1 MLTMQ
6 VAEVEALKNNLL
18 PFLQLSQ
25 FVNFKFSRSTV
36 SLTASCPHTTSCL
49 YVQLKISE
57 PFFTF
62 LSTNPNGI
70 EEYHSCLQIDDFFLA
85 TSLTGTDHRIVT
97 FLMPDDYSFTNILF
111 TTCVGHLRYNT
122 ALAMSPPL
130 DMDVPQIDDGPFV
143 AITAEWFRDI
153 ATRLGGFNT
162 KIWVTA
168 TVSQVVFSAVLMEFK
183 VPIEENRCMIGGSN
197 FGDGVRFS
205 VTFIPLQFF
214 IQTSY
219 LDKMVY
225 FNSSANGNIL
235 VTFVTGNWTNI
246 VAFNPEDRWEVLH
259 K

>member
-1 MLTMQ
+1 MPINVDSLCLKKKLDRCVSPQKFVQVSPSRHFLRTATLSSFTMLTMQ

-85 TSLTGTDHRIVT
+85 TSLTGTDDRIVT

-111 TTCVGHLRYNT
+111 TTCT
-122 ALAMSPPL
+122 SL
-130 DMDVPQIDDGPFV
+130 DSLNN
-143 AITAEWFRDI
+143 
-153 ATRLGGFNT
+153 LG
-162 KIWVTA
+162 
-168 TVSQVVFSAVLMEFK
+168 SDSA
-183 VPIEENRCMIGGSN
+183 
-197 FGDGVRFS
+197 
-205 VTFIPLQFF
+205 FIP
-214 IQTSY
+214 IS
-219 LDKMVY
+219 
-225 FNSSANGNIL
+225 
-235 VTFVTGNWTNI
+235 
-246 VAFNPEDRWEVLH
+246 
-259 K
+259 

>member
-18 PFLQLSQ
+18 PFLHLSQ
-25 FVNFKFSRSTV
+25 FANFKFSRSTV
-36 SLTASCPHTTSCL
+36 SLTASRPHSTSCL

-57 PFFTF
+57 PFFTL
-62 LSTNPNGI
+62 LSINPNGI
-70 EEYHSCLQIDDFFLA
+70 EEFHSCLQIDDFFLA
-85 TSLTGTDHRIVT
+85 TSLTGTDDRLVT
-97 FLMPDDYSFTNILF
+97 FLMPDDYSFTNLFF
-111 TTCVGHLRYNT
+111 TTRVGHLQYNT

-130 DMDVPQIDDGPFV
+130 EMNMPEIDDGPFV

-153 ATRLGGFNT
+153 ATRLSGFNT
-162 KIWVTA
+162 RIWVTA

-183 VPIEENRCMIGGSN
+183 VPIEENRCMVGGSN

-214 IQTSY
+214 IQASY

-225 FNSSANGNIL
+225 FNTSTDRSIL
-235 VTFVTGNWTNI
+235 VTFLTGNWTNI
-246 VAFNPEDRWEVLH
+246 VACNPEDRWEVLH